1 MKQIYKVCVEK
12 VDKQEGDKFIWEIPL
27 LKSI

>member
-1 MKQIYKVCVEK
+1 MKEIYKVCIEE
-12 VDKQEGDKFIWEIPL
+12 VDKSDSDKFIWEIPL